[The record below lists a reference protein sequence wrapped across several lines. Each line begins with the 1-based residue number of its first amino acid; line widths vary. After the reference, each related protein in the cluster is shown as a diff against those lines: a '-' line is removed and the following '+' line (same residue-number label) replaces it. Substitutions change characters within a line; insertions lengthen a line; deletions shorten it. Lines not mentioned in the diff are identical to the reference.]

1 MPDVGWVLAGLVL
14 ALGVAALL
22 FFDERKAALERS
34 LVRELREVQ
43 MVNQELWDGLG
54 PERYKEIVSIYV
66 RMRETYVRAN
76 FIIDFWNK
84 AGRAYAKRSVNRR
97 RFIRKVAAKCDGLW
111 RDYSDLI
118 GYLQQCEPQR
128 IAGWRRLE
136 GAAARE
142 LSRTMKQIEKIKT
155 PKAA

>member
-1 MPDVGWVLAGLVL
+1 L
-14 ALGVAALL
+14 ALGVASML

-34 LVRELREVQ
+34 LLRELREVQ
-43 MVNQELWDGLG
+43 MVNQDLWDGLG

-84 AGRAYAKRSVNRR
+84 AGRAYGKRQINRQ
-97 RFIRKVAAKCDGLW
+97 RFIRKVAPKCDGLW
-111 RDYSDLI
+111 RDFGDLI

-128 IAGWRRLE
+128 IGGWRRIE
-136 GAAARE
+136 AASVRE
-142 LSRTMKQIEKIKT
+142 LARTMKQIEKIKT
-155 PKAA
+155 QKAA